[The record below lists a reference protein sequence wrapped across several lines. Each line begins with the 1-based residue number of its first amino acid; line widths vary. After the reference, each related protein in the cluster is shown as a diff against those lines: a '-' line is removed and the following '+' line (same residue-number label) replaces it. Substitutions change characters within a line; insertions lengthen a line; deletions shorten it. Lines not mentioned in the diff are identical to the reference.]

1 MSDSFDNSNL
11 YEGMFLMSQSAVGG
25 GLDAAIEFVREALGR
40 IDAEVVTLRKWD
52 DRKLAY
58 PIKGQ
63 KRGIFLISLFRADGS
78 RLTEVERVCN
88 LSEQVLRVMMTR
100 CDHFGQV
107 EYDAELEE
115 AKTLAAEQKQRD
127 EPAAPKAEAKPEAPA
142 AAEVAPAAAAE
153 VAPAVEAEA
162 APVAEA
168 PAEEKPAEEKPAEA
182 AAE

>member
-11 YEGMFLMSQSAVGG
+11 YEGMFLMSQSAIGG

-40 IDAEVVTLRKWD
+40 IDAEVITLRKWD

-63 KRGIFLISLFRADGS
+63 KRGVFLLSMFRADGS

-88 LSEQVLRVMMTR
+88 LSEQVIRVMMTR
-100 CDHFGQV
+100 CDYYGQV

-115 AKTLAAEQKQRD
+115 AKTREAEQKLRD
-127 EPAAPKAEAKPEAPA
+127 EPAAPAAEKAPEAK
-142 AAEVAPAAAAE
+142 
-153 VAPAVEAEA
+153 AEA
-162 APVAEA
+162 APEAEVAAE
-168 PAEEKPAEEKPAEA
+168 AEEKPSEAEEKPAEA